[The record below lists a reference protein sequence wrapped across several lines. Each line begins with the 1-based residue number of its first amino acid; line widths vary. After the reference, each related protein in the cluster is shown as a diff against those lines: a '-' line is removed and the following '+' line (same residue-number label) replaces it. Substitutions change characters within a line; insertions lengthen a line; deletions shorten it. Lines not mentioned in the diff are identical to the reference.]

1 MSGNYQEYIS
11 KIFLNDEQAKDK
23 IEKLRKDI
31 EGYREAKKISLFLE
45 YIFFTF
51 FVSKKRKLLLN
62 MSDIP

>member
-31 EGYREAKKISLFLE
+31 EGYREAKKISLSLE
-45 YIFFTF
+45 YIFLRFSF
-51 FVSKKRKLLLN
+51 PKSAN
-62 MSDIP
+62 CY